1 VGFAPPPHPTSL
13 REATFPIKG
22 KEVRIGRRTGAG
34 LGQGAAVAICHLEG
48 IAMPHDV
55 FISYS
60 SKDKPVADR
69 VCHALEAKGERC
81 WIAPRDIPYGADWQE
96 AIMGAL
102 GGAGAMVLVFTSNTN
117 ESAHVRREVSAAL
130 EAGAIVIPFR
140 TEEAKPEGALRY
152 NLINLHWMDA
162 ISPPLEAH
170 IEGLI
175 ATLKSLRAAPVEA
188 QPAPA
193 PAAPHPTPPPAAP
206 MAGPAAAL
214 PPWRPTIDRQ
224 LEVVTGLA
232 VVAALLG
239 YFSSQWILGLVITIP
254 LIWRASYTRT
264 SPTGRASRG
273 LRLLAS
279 LAVAVISVTAISA
292 GSQR

>member
-1 VGFAPPPHPTSL
+1 
-13 REATFPIKG
+13 
-22 KEVRIGRRTGAG
+22 
-34 LGQGAAVAICHLEG
+34 
-48 IAMPHDV
+48 MPHDV

-69 VCHALEAKGERC
+69 LCHALEEKGERC

-102 GGAGAMVLVFTSNTN
+102 GEAGAMVLVFTSNTN

-162 ISPPLEAH
+162 SSPPLEAH

-175 ATLKSLRAAPVEA
+175 ANLKALRN
-188 QPAPA
+188 
-193 PAAPHPTPPPAAP
+193 PPAAEP
-206 MAGPAAAL
+206 VAKPAAASAWT
-214 PPWRPTIDRQ
+214 PPTQTAAQPHPAWRPTIDRQ
-224 LEVVTGLA
+224 LEVVAGLA
-232 VVAALLG
+232 IVAALLG
-239 YFSSQWILGLVITIP
+239 YFSSQWILALVITIP
-254 LIWRASYTRT
+254 LIWRANYTRT
-264 SPTGRASRG
+264 SPDGRASRG

-279 LAVAVISVTAISA
+279 LAVAVICVTAISA
-292 GSQR
+292 GNQH

>member
-1 VGFAPPPHPTSL
+1 
-13 REATFPIKG
+13 
-22 KEVRIGRRTGAG
+22 
-34 LGQGAAVAICHLEG
+34 
-48 IAMPHDV
+48 MPHDV

-69 VCHALEAKGERC
+69 VCHALEEKGERC

-96 AIMGAL
+96 AIMAAL
-102 GGAGAMVLVFTSNTN
+102 AQSGAMVLVFTSNTN
-117 ESAHVRREVSAAL
+117 ESVHVRREVSAAL
-130 EAGAIVIPFR
+130 EAGAIVIPLR
-140 TEEAKPEGALRY
+140 TENAKPEGALRY

-170 IEGLI
+170 IEALI
-175 ATLKSLRAAPVEA
+175 ATLKRLREGPEDLHPQAIGSPSPPAAA
-188 QPAPA
+188 AA
-193 PAAPHPTPPPAAP
+193 PAAASSPH
-206 MAGPAAAL
+206 
-214 PPWRPTIDRQ
+214 WRPTIDRQ
-224 LEVVTGLA
+224 LEVVAGLA

-239 YFSSQWILGLVITIP
+239 FFSSQWILSLVITIP

-279 LAVAVISVTAISA
+279 LAVAVISVSAIAA
-292 GSQR
+292 GNSHS

>member
-1 VGFAPPPHPTSL
+1 
-13 REATFPIKG
+13 
-22 KEVRIGRRTGAG
+22 
-34 LGQGAAVAICHLEG
+34 
-48 IAMPHDV
+48 MPHDV

-96 AIMGAL
+96 AIMAAL
-102 GGAGAMVLVFTSNTN
+102 AQSGAMILVFTANTN

-140 TEEAKPEGALRY
+140 TEEATPQGALRY

-175 ATLKSLRAAPVEA
+175 ATLKRLREEPEET
-188 QPAPA
+188 PA
-193 PAAPHPTPPPAAP
+193 PAATTAPFSPPPAAV
-206 MAGPAAAL
+206 PAAASN
-214 PPWRPTIDRQ
+214 PHWRPTIDRQ
-224 LEVVTGLA
+224 LEVVTGIG

-239 YFSSQWILGLVITIP
+239 YFSAQWILSLVITVP
-254 LIWRASYTRT
+254 LIWRANYTRT
-264 SPTGRASRG
+264 SPT
-273 LRLLAS
+273 
-279 LAVAVISVTAISA
+279 
-292 GSQR
+292 

>member
-1 VGFAPPPHPTSL
+1 
-13 REATFPIKG
+13 
-22 KEVRIGRRTGAG
+22 
-34 LGQGAAVAICHLEG
+34 
-48 IAMPHDV
+48 MPHDV

-102 GGAGAMVLVFTSNTN
+102 AEAGAMVLVFTSHTN

-130 EAGAIVIPFR
+130 EAGAIVIPLR
-140 TEEAKPEGALRY
+140 TEEATPQGALRY

-175 ATLKSLRAAPVEA
+175 ATLKRLREEPEETVPRAAPPS
-188 QPAPA
+188 PAAAAAPSSPPPLA
-193 PAAPHPTPPPAAP
+193 PAAAA
-206 MAGPAAAL
+206 PAAAGNSH
-214 PPWRPTIDRQ
+214 WKPTIDRQ
-224 LEVVTGLA
+224 LEVVTGIA

-239 YFSSQWILGLVITIP
+239 YFSSQWLLALVITVP
-254 LIWRASYTRT
+254 LIWRANRTRT
-264 SPTGRASRG
+264 SPTGRASLG

-279 LAVAVISVTAISA
+279 LGVMVISVMAIAA
-292 GSQR
+292 GHS